1 MADRDEQTKAQFR
14 NPNGDEGRKVLE
26 SMNDHHVPLWE
37 FCLSKLPR
45 SMDGAVLDVGCGG
58 GGFLRRLSDRYPF
71 AMLFGVDISRDALEM
86 TASVNSETYES
97 GGLELHEASVESL
110 PFQEGSFDM
119 VTAMEAYFFWPDF
132 GKGVAEISRVL
143 SPGGVLAI
151 GSEIRYGDGDDDR
164 VDSMCEE
171 YGMRILRDDEILAVL
186 DSNGIDAEAIPG
198 EHGVLYRGVKRFRF
212 RTMLGVSRAP
222 SFTSPTG

>member
-71 AMLFGVDISRDALEM
+71 AMLFGVDGR
-86 TASVNSETYES
+86 
-97 GGLELHEASVESL
+97 
-110 PFQEGSFDM
+110 P
-119 VTAMEAYFFWPDF
+119 
-132 GKGVAEISRVL
+132 
-143 SPGGVLAI
+143 
-151 GSEIRYGDGDDDR
+151 
-164 VDSMCEE
+164 
-171 YGMRILRDDEILAVL
+171 RDD
-186 DSNGIDAEAIPG
+186 
-198 EHGVLYRGVKRFRF
+198 GVRK
-212 RTMLGVSRAP
+212 LGDV
-222 SFTSPTG
+222 